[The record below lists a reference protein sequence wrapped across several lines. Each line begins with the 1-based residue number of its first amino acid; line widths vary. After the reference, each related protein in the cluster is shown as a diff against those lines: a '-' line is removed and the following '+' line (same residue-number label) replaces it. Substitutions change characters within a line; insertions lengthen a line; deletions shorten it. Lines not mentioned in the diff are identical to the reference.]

1 MNKLYASIFLWLL
14 MQIILTACN
23 TEQQSKTE
31 TNPSENKPATNMT
44 NAQNFKE
51 GNDYVLFERVR
62 MLDKTAFAEPA
73 EAYSLLLPKGWQQ
86 ESNIIW
92 NMPNTD
98 CAGTFKDLRARSVDG
113 KYSFRLFPDIVYN
126 WNTDPQLMQFYMNS
140 GSSSPY
146 CGFRQPLNAEQYL
159 RMVFASGELNNP
171 QIIKVEPNATVVEEM
186 QSSNEKTRME
196 LMQYGSAQIQFDQ
209 SAIHATVR
217 WKNGTEGIVVLGV
230 SIIENTVP
238 NVYNGTYN
246 RIYTTMVTKRIVYT
260 YPETEKQQALN
271 QFSVIMSSFR
281 TNPAWS
287 ETVNKFWKDVRQQKQ
302 IAHIG
307 KLRMMDAQTKA
318 MGEAAIRSGQERL
331 KAMDANIRSW
341 EQQQSSDDRM
351 HTNFIKA
358 IREVEHYQDE
368 TGKVELA
375 SGYDHAWSRGDGS
388 YIMSNDPTF
397 DPGSVFQEPHWKEM
411 KKVD

>member
-1 MNKLYASIFLWLL
+1 
-14 MQIILTACN
+14 
-23 TEQQSKTE
+23 
-31 TNPSENKPATNMT
+31 
-44 NAQNFKE
+44 
-51 GNDYVLFERVR
+51 
-62 MLDKTAFAEPA
+62 MLDKTAFTEPV

-92 NMPNTD
+92 NMPGSA
-98 CAGTFKDLRARSVDG
+98 CAGTLRELRARSGDG
-113 KYSFRLFPDIVYN
+113 KYSFRLFPDIVYS
-126 WNTDPQLMQFYMNS
+126 WNTDPQLMHFYMNS
-140 GSSSPY
+140 GNTSPY

-159 RMVFASGELNNP
+159 RMVFAPGELNNP

-186 QSSNEKTRME
+186 KLGNEKTRME

-209 SAIHATVR
+209 SAIHANVR
-217 WKNGTEGIVVLGV
+217 WKNGTEGIVILGV

-238 NVYNGTYN
+238 NLYNGTYN

-260 YPETEKQQALN
+260 YPETESQQALN

-281 TNPAWS
+281 TNPSWS
-287 ETVNKFWKDVRQQKQ
+287 ETVNKFWKDVRQQKH

-307 KLRMMDAQTKA
+307 KLRMMDAQTRA

-341 EQQQSSDDRM
+341 EQQQQSSDDRM

-388 YIMSNDPTF
+388 TFIMSNDPSF
-397 DPGSVFQEPHWKEM
+397 DPGSVFQDQNWKEM